1 MNRTIAPKK
10 FIFNINIDHEW
21 LHSLYEDDYR
31 YIAEVFSSSLE
42 ALAEDLPALATAY
55 ENADVSAV
63 RKTVHKIK
71 PVFGFAGLLQHQ
83 EIMARF
89 EVQCA
94 RANSISG
101 VTMQYIEMIQQAQEG
116 KQIVQEE
123 YNRLTAFLS

>member
-89 EVQCA
+89 EAQCA